1 MAKNMKYGDLIQ
13 FEQIESVIQLL
24 DAGRPDEAKKLVAT
38 YVISDDMA
46 ERICKLMVPQLG
58 FDEIVEEIED
68 EKTGERKKR
77 KADHK
82 GVLIVGNYGTGKSH
96 LMSVL
101 SLVAEDAGYAPMI
114 RHPKVA
120 EAVAPIAGRF
130 KVLRI
135 EVGGLQMPLRQIIT
149 LQLERFLEKIGVD
162 YTFPTADKEL
172 NNKDSL
178 EEMMA
183 AFGEKFPDQ
192 GVLLVVDELLEYLQS
207 RRDHELVQD
216 LAILRQI
223 GEVTKHLKFRFVAG
237 VQEAIFDSVRF
248 QHVAGSMRRVNE
260 RFTQILIDRQDVSFV
275 VSARL
280 LKKTADQQNKIR
292 EYLTPFAKFYGSMN
306 ERMDEY
312 VRLFPVHPDYLKT
325 FEQIH
330 FTEKRGA
337 LTTIEAAM
345 LAILD
350 QEVPTDKPLFISYES
365 FWNTIKTNSVLRA
378 DPNIK
383 EVMRVSEVLE
393 SRVQQAFTRPAY
405 KAMAL
410 RVINALAVHR
420 LTTGGDIHVPIGPTA
435 AELRDALCLFQ
446 PGVEDMPGDP
456 AENLLSMVQ
465 TVMREVMK
473 TVNGQFISKA
483 PDTEQYYLDIKKDID
498 YDAQIEKRA
507 DALSPDALDRAY
519 YDALVQLI
527 CERPDEPS
535 YVSGF
540 KIWQHQIEW
549 QERRAERMGYLFF
562 GAPNDRPTAQPE
574 RDFYIY
580 FIQPFDKPKFND
592 NNLADEVFFRLKSP
606 DEDYKRY
613 LSQYAAALDLASTAS
628 GGAKAIYLSKAQD
641 SLRAMS
647 KWLQEK
653 QMTAFEVTYQ
663 GKTKTLQDWSKG
675 VSLRD
680 RARLGPDE
688 RINFRDVVNVVS
700 GLALGQRFADISPE
714 YPTFSVL
721 VTEANR
727 KQLVGNALRALAG
740 GARTK
745 DAAAILDALE
755 LLDGDR
761 VDPANSRYAQEVLNR
776 LKAKGHGQVLNRSE
790 LLSGTSDVE
799 YFAPIK
805 YRLEPDLL
813 VTVLG
818 GLVYSGDIVLSITG
832 DKIDSGKLAQL
843 AERSLEELKQFK
855 HVEAPKEINLAVLRA
870 LFELFDLPSGLAQKA
885 SQGNG
890 GDGEPVIKLQEKV
903 SALVPRVLKAGS
915 DLQQGKLGFW
925 GQNLLREEETKDWHA
940 RLDSLKKFTES
951 LAPYNTVGKLKNLRV
966 TQEDLDGQKKNL
978 EILAAVERLLELVV
992 ELGSTASYLSQA
1004 EMVLPAEH
1012 PWVKQAEAARKA
1024 LQDKLSQDRT
1034 AAHAAE
1040 YRQTLNQLKKDYITA
1055 YIASHSKA
1063 RLGVA
1068 EDKTRNALRKD
1079 DRLLA
1084 LRVLAGVSL
1093 MPTSQLT
1100 AFEESLNGL
1109 KSCSSLDE
1117 PTLVTAAVCPHCQ
1130 FRPSAEQLELIPA
1143 ANRLHKLDDDLDLLV
1158 ANWQQTL
1165 LENLEDPFTQDS
1177 LGLLPPA
1184 SKKLIDAFLAS
1195 RKLPDPMIT
1204 EFANAVQEALSG
1216 LEKIAV
1222 KGDEIKQALL
1232 QGGSPATPDDLRKRF
1247 DTFMNERCK
1256 GKDATK
1262 LRFVI
1267 E

>member
-1 MAKNMKYGDLIQ
+1 MGTNMKYGDLIQ

-46 ERICKLMVPQLG
+46 ERISKLMVPQLG
-58 FDEIVEEIED
+58 FGDSV
-68 EKTGERKKR
+68 
-77 KADHK
+77 DHK

-101 SLVAEDAGYAPMI
+101 SLVAEDAAYAPMI

-120 EAVAPIAGRF
+120 EAVSSIAGKF

-135 EVGGLQMPLRQIIT
+135 EVGGLEMPLRQVIT
-149 LQLERFLEKIGVD
+149 QQLERFLDKLGVS
-162 YTFPTADKEL
+162 YSFPAADQEL
-172 NNKDSL
+172 NNKESL

-183 AFGEKFPDQ
+183 AFHEVYPDQ
-192 GVLLVVDELLEYLQS
+192 GLLLVVDEFLEYLQS
-207 RRDHELVQD
+207 RKDNELIRD

-223 GEVTKHLKFRFVAG
+223 GEITKHLKFRFVAG

-248 QHVAGSMRRVNE
+248 QHVADSMRRVNE

-337 LTTIEAAM
+337 LKTIEAAM

-350 QEVPTDKPLFISYES
+350 QEVPADKPLFISYES
-365 FWNTIKTNSVLRA
+365 FWNTIKANSVLRA

-465 TVMREVMK
+465 TVLREVLK

-483 PDTEQYYLDIKKDID
+483 PDTEQYYLDLKKDID

-507 DALSPDALDRAY
+507 EALSDDALDRAY
-519 YDALVQLI
+519 YSAIKALMECSDDL
-527 CERPDEPS
+527 RYP
-535 YVSGF
+535 GF
-540 KIWQHQIEW
+540 QIWQYQIEW
-549 QERRAERMGYLFF
+549 QERRVERMGYLFF

-580 FIQPFDKPKFND
+580 FIQPFDKPKFSD

-641 SLRAMS
+641 SLRSMS

-688 RINFRDVVNVVS
+688 RINFRDVVNIVS

-740 GARTK
+740 GTRTK

-761 VDPANSRYAQEVLNR
+761 VDPASSRYAQEVLNR

-885 SQGNG
+885 SQG
-890 GDGEPVIKLQEKV
+890 DTEPVIKLQEKV

-925 GQNLLREEETKDWHA
+925 GQNLLREEEAKDWHA

-1012 PWVKQAEAARKA
+1012 PWVKQAETARK
-1024 LQDKLSQDRT
+1024 DIFEKISQDRT
-1034 AAHAAE
+1034 AEHAALILGNG
-1040 YRQTLNQLKKDYITA
+1040 RQTLNQLKKDYITA

-1143 ANRLHKLDDDLDLLV
+1143 ANRLHKLDDDLDQLV

-1195 RKLPDPMIT
+1195 RKLPEPMT
-1204 EFANAVQEALSG
+1204 SEFANAVQEALSG

>member
-1 MAKNMKYGDLIQ
+1 MTPKMKYADLIQ
-13 FEQIESVIQLL
+13 FEQIESVIQLT
-24 DAGRPDEAKKLVAT
+24 DAGRPNEAKKLVST
-38 YVISDDMA
+38 YVISEDMA
-46 ERICKLMVPQLG
+46 DRIAKLMVPQLS
-58 FDEIVEEIED
+58 FDEAV
-68 EKTGERKKR
+68 
-77 KADHK
+77 DHK

-101 SLVAEDAGYAPMI
+101 SLVAEDAAYAPMI
-114 RHPKVA
+114 RHPRVV
-120 EAVAPIAGRF
+120 EAVASIAGRF
-130 KVLRI
+130 KVLRV
-135 EVGGLQMPLRQIIT
+135 ELGGSEMPLRQFIT
-149 LQLERFLEKIGVD
+149 QQIERFLAKLGVS
-162 YTFPTADKEL
+162 YTFPSASQEL
-172 NNKDSL
+172 NNKESF
-178 EEMMA
+178 EEMMT
-183 AFGEKFPDQ
+183 AFGEKYPDQ
-192 GVLLVVDELLEYLQS
+192 GVLVVVDEFLEYLQT
-207 RRDHELVQD
+207 RRDHELVRD

-237 VQEAIFDSVRF
+237 VQEAIFDSARF
-248 QHVAGSMRRVNE
+248 EHVAGSMRRVNE

-280 LKKTADQQNKIR
+280 LKKSADQQNKIR

-325 FEQIH
+325 FEQIN

-337 LTTIEAAM
+337 LKTIEAAM
-345 LAILD
+345 QAIHD
-350 QEVPTDKPLFISYES
+350 QDVPTDKPLFISYES
-365 FWNTIKTNSVLRA
+365 FWDTIKSNSVLRA

-383 EVMRVSEVLE
+383 DVMRVTEVLE
-393 SRVQQAFTRPAY
+393 SRVQQGFSRPAY

-410 RVINALAVHR
+410 RVVNGLAVHR
-420 LTTGGDIHVPIGPTA
+420 LTTGGDIHIPIGPTA

-465 TVMREVMK
+465 TVMREVLK

-483 PDTEQYYLDIKKDID
+483 PETEQYYLDLKKDID

-507 DALSPDALDRAY
+507 DALSDDAMDRAY
-519 YDALVQLI
+519 YSAVKALME
-527 CERPDEPS
+527 CSDELRYP
-535 YVSGF
+535 GF
-540 KIWQHQIEW
+540 QIWEHQVEW
-549 QERRAERMGYLFF
+549 QERHVERMGYLFF

-580 FIQPFDKPKFND
+580 FIQPFHKPKFTD
-592 NNLADEVFFRLKSP
+592 HNLTDEVFFRLKSP
-606 DEDYKRY
+606 DADYKRH
-613 LSQYAAALDLASTAS
+613 LSQYAAALDLSSTAS
-628 GGAKAIYLSKAQD
+628 GGAKAIYLSKAQGC
-641 SLRAMS
+641 LQAMS

-663 GKTKTLQDWSKG
+663 GKTKSLQEWTKG

-680 RARLGPDE
+680 RARLGADE
-688 RINFRDVVNVVS
+688 RINFRDVVNVIS
-700 GLALGQRFADISPE
+700 GLILGQRFVDLSPE

-721 VTEANR
+721 VTTQNR
-727 KQLVGNALRALAG
+727 KQQVGNALRTLAG

-745 DAAAILDALE
+745 DGMAVLDALE

-761 VDPANSRYAQEVLNR
+761 IDPANSRYAQEVLNR

-790 LLSGTSDVE
+790 LISGHSDIE
-799 YFAPIK
+799 YFAPMK
-805 YRLEPDLL
+805 YRLEPELL

-818 GLVYSGDIVLSITG
+818 GLVWSGDIVLSITG
-832 DKIDSGKLAQL
+832 DKIDSGKLALL
-843 AERSLEELKQFK
+843 AERSIEELKQFK

-890 GDGEPVIKLQEKV
+890 GDGEPVIKLQDKV

-925 GQNLLREEETKDWHA
+925 GQNLLREEEAKDWHA
-940 RLDSLKKFTES
+940 RLDALKKFTES
-951 LAPYNTVGKLKNLRV
+951 LTPYNTIGKLKNLRI
-966 TQEDLDGQKKNL
+966 TQEDIDGQKKNL
-978 EILAAVERLLELVV
+978 EVLTAVERLIELVV
-992 ELGSTASYLSQA
+992 ELGGTASYLAQGC
-1004 EMVLPAEH
+1004 MVLSANH
-1012 PWVKQAEAARKA
+1012 PWVNQAETARKV
-1024 LQDKLSQDRT
+1024 LSEKLSQDRT
-1034 AAHAAE
+1034 AEHAAE
-1040 YRQTLNQLKKDYITA
+1040 YRQTLGQLKKDYATA

-1068 EDKTRNALRKD
+1068 EDKSRNKLRKD

-1109 KSCSSLDE
+1109 KSCSALDE
-1117 PTLVTAAVCPHCQ
+1117 PTLATAAVCPHCQ
-1130 FRPSAEQLELIPA
+1130 HRPAAEQLELIPA
-1143 ANRLHKLDDDLDLLV
+1143 AKQLQKLDDDLDQLV
-1158 ANWQQTL
+1158 GNWQQTL

-1177 LGLLPPA
+1177 LSLLPPT
-1184 SKKLIDAFLAS
+1184 SKKLIDAFLAV
-1195 RKLPDPMIT
+1195 RTLPDPMT
-1204 EFANAVQEALSG
+1204 SEFANAVQEALSG
-1216 LEKIAV
+1216 LEKVAV
-1222 KGDEIKQALL
+1222 QGEEVKQALL

-1247 DTFMNERCK
+1247 DAFMNERCK